1 MFEELYAPIPD
12 VGTYLARIGL
22 DAARFSPTAQ
32 GLCDLVRAHMTHVLF
47 ETADIW
53 ANGAVPSLAVEDLFR
68 KVVVERRGGYCF
80 ELNSLFCALLRSL
93 GYEAHLV
100 IAHIVRGKDYFP
112 IPTHCAVICTVDGM
126 AYYCDVG
133 YGGPAPFGP
142 VAYDD
147 QFHHGFRIAS
157 KGIYRV
163 LEARRDDS
171 SPEAIIQY
179 KDLPVQPVELIPLV
193 FFTSQQPGSPFRASF
208 SANIRLPSGSAGI
221 RGGVFTLHDG
231 DIHVERPVENRQD
244 LTQLLSAY
252 FHVDPEVLP
261 MRD

>member
-12 VGTYLARIGL
+12 AGQYLARIGL
-22 DAARFSPTAQ
+22 DASRFSPTAQ
-32 GLCDLVRAHMTHVLF
+32 GLCDLVQAHLTHVLF
-47 ETADIW
+47 ESADIW

-68 KVVVERRGGYCF
+68 KVVVERRGGFCF
-80 ELNSLFCALLRSL
+80 ELNSLFCALLKAL

-100 IAHIVRGKDYFP
+100 IAHIVRGKDYLP

-142 VAYDD
+142 VACDG
-147 QFHHGFRIAS
+147 QFHHGFRIVS
-157 KGIYRV
+157 DGIYRV
-163 LEARRDDS
+163 LETRREEG
-171 SPEAIIQY
+171 SPEAIIRY
-179 KDLPVQPVELIPLV
+179 KDVPVQPVELIPLV
-193 FFTSQQPGSPFRASF
+193 FFASQQPGSPFRSGF
-208 SANIRLPSGSAGI
+208 VANIRLPGGSAAI

-231 DIHVERPVENRQD
+231 STHIERPVENRQD
-244 LTQLLSAY
+244 LKQLLSAY